1 MNRERDWVAVF
12 ADSMK
17 SITADL
23 PQIDRHLPI
32 AGFDAAGAR
41 HYQALKTHAAPRQRD
56 VPMITGQRQRRQ

>member
-41 HYQALKTHAAPRQRD
+41 HYQALKTHAAPGSVTFQ
-56 VPMITGQRQRRQ
+56 

>member
-12 ADSMK
+12 ADGMK

-41 HYQALKTHAAPRQRD
+41 HYQALKTHAAPGSVTFQ
-56 VPMITGQRQRRQ
+56 